1 MTRSK
6 AKDEEKAEEKEGK
19 REVNAAEAVATSDDD
34 KVSIA
39 FANLECT
46 ALIKYGTGATV
57 QSFWTQVP
65 VLI

>member
-1 MTRSK
+1 MNK
-6 AKDEEKAEEKEGK
+6 KPKKKKGKEK
-19 REVNAAEAVATSDDD
+19 VNAAKAVATSDDD